1 METQKEANKIDIA
14 EVWGKRPM
22 IVAGPCSAETE
33 EQVVNTAM
41 QLAAINRVHI
51 YRAGIWKP
59 RTRPGS
65 FEGVGTKGLPWML
78 KAKQMSGIPTT
89 VEIATAKQVE
99 DALHFEVDVLWIGA
113 RTSVNPISM
122 QDIAD
127 ALRGVDIPVLIK
139 NPINPDLELWTGAV
153 ERIAKAGI
161 SRIGLVHRGF
171 SVYGNTEYRYA
182 PMWHLAIEMK
192 RRNPDLLMLCDPAHI
207 SGRTDII
214 QRVAQKAIDLDY
226 DGIMIESHC
235 NPAEAWTDKKQQ
247 VSPTELLTLLDSI
260 IWRREKT
267 EESTFNVN
275 LEKLREQINQIDDE
289 VLQLLGQRMK
299 IAENIGLFKKE
310 NNVTILQ
317 PSRWSEIFEKTIQKA
332 EALGLSREFIVKY
345 LDSIHEES
353 INRQNSVMNS

>member
-1 METQKEANKIDIA
+1 METKSEGKKSIA
-14 EVWGKRPM
+14 EIWKTRPLV
-22 IVAGPCSAETE
+22 VAGPCSAETE
-33 EQVVNTAM
+33 EQIVTTAQ
-41 QLAAINRVHI
+41 QLAETGKVHI

-65 FEGVGTKGLPWML
+65 FEGIGTKGLPWML
-78 KAKQMSGIPTT
+78 KAKQLSGLPTT
-89 VEIATAKQVE
+89 VEIANAKQVE

-122 QDIAD
+122 QEIAD
-127 ALRGVDIPVLIK
+127 SLRGVDIPVLIK

-161 SRIGLVHRGF
+161 KNIGLVHRGF
-171 SVYGNTEYRYA
+171 SVYGVTEYRYA

-214 QRVAQKAIDLDY
+214 QAVAQKAIDLDY

-235 NPAEAWTDKKQQ
+235 NPEVAWTDKKQQ
-247 VSPTELLTLLDSI
+247 VKPSELSTLLDAI
-260 IWRREKT
+260 VWRREKT
-267 EESTFNVN
+267 EASIFNTA

-289 VLQLLGQRMK
+289 VLQLLGRRMG
-299 IAENIGLFKKE
+299 IAEQIGQYKKD
-310 NNVTILQ
+310 NKVTILQ
-317 PSRWSEIFEKTIQKA
+317 PSRWSEIFEKTVQKA
-332 EALGLSREFIVKY
+332 ESLGLSRDFTVKY
-345 LDSIHEES
+345 LDAIHEES
-353 INRQNSVMNS
+353 INRQNTVMNV

>member
-1 METQKEANKIDIA
+1 METQSEAKKINIA
-14 EVWGKRPM
+14 DVWGKRPL

-33 EQVVNTAM
+33 EQVVKTAM
-41 QLAAINRVHI
+41 QLAEINRVDI

-122 QDIAD
+122 QEIAD

-161 SRIGLVHRGF
+161 SKIGLVHRGF

-192 RRNPDLLMLCDPAHI
+192 RRNPELLMLCDPAHI

-214 QRVAQKAIDLDY
+214 QAVAQKAIDLDY

-247 VSPTELLTLLDSI
+247 VSPNELLTLLDSI

-267 EESTFNVN
+267 EESSFNIN

-332 EALGLSREFIVKY
+332 EALGLSREFTVKY